1 MRSVENMLRGR
12 RVIRIVAAA
21 IPALALA
28 ACQTSTAAETLTTTY
43 GAAVRVGDG
52 NARVYV
58 VSAGTEP
65 REIGVALSEAA
76 LSGLPADHS
85 PGGVQMPDGHHTYD
99 LVLQMPPQNPTP
111 YQFAL
116 LGWNPAGHEP
126 AKVYDRPH
134 FDFHFYT
141 ISDAERSAILP
152 TDPEFAQK
160 AARGPSPDLMAAGY
174 TQLPGAVP
182 MMGAHWV
189 DPSSPELGGET
200 FTRTFIYG
208 SWDGKLAFA
217 EPMITKAFLES
228 RPDVRTAIKVPARY
242 ATPGYYPKEYRVYWE
257 PSRNEYRVAL
267 AGLTQQK

>member
-1 MRSVENMLRGR
+1 MRSFENMRRGR
-12 RVIRIVAAA
+12 RLIRLAAAA

-28 ACQTSTAAETLTTTY
+28 ACKTSTAAEALSTTY

-52 NARVYV
+52 DARVYV

-65 REIGVALSEAA
+65 REIGIALSEAA
-76 LSGLPADHS
+76 LSGLPADHA

-99 LVLQMPPQNPTP
+99 LVLQMPSQHATP
-111 YQFAL
+111 YKFAL

-126 AKVYDRPH
+126 AKVYDQPH

-141 ISDAERSAILP
+141 ISDAERGTILP
-152 TDPEFAQK
+152 TDPEFARK
-160 AARGPSPDLMAAGY
+160 AARGPSPDQVPAGY

-189 DPSSPELGGET
+189 DPSSPELNGAT
-200 FTRTFIYG
+200 FTQTFLYG

-228 RPDVRTAIKVPARY
+228 KPDLRTAIKVPARY
-242 ATPGYYPKEYRVYWE
+242 AAPGYYPKEYRVYWE
-257 PSRNEYRVAL
+257 PTRNEYRVAL
-267 AGLTQQK
+267 AGLTQQQ